1 MALTRTSGWARPTD
15 SGNVSITGRHL
26 THYTVSLANVHVNYA
41 SVDSDFEKL
50 VRAISQVG
58 SVELLGT
65 PAAGAFRVA
74 ISGAAPAATTGTGSL
89 QGYCNTAVNGSGVS
103 GTTVA
108 LFTY

>member
-1 MALTRTSGWARPTD
+1 MSLQRVNGWARPTD
-15 SGNVSITGRHL
+15 AGNASVTGRHL
-26 THYTVSLANVHVNYA
+26 THYTVSLSNVHVGYA
-41 SVDSDFEKL
+41 AADSDFEKL

-74 ISGAAPAATTGTGSL
+74 ITGAAPAATTGAFSL

-108 LFTY
+108 DFTY